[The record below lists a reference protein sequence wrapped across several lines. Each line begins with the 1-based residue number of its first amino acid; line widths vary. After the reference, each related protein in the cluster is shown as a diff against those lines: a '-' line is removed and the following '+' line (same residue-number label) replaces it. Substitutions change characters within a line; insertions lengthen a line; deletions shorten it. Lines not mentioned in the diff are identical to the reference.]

1 MIKPKQ
7 LPTTLLAAVDYSE
20 LSQLVVE
27 NAIDL
32 ARRHEAAEAHFLHVT
47 SGPSDDLA
55 ASGQRG
61 AELVEWLGQRLRA
74 IEGVPPMLR
83 LIAHVASG
91 DPARLIVQTAAD
103 LFADVVVIGTHG
115 RTGVQRLVMGSVAE
129 SVVRHADCPVLVVRP
144 KTHEQSHT
152 QIEPACPRCVQ
163 TRIETGGAELWCD
176 QHRERHGR
184 RHTYFDDRAP
194 TWVNQRLIL

>member
-1 MIKPKQ
+1 VIKPKQ
-7 LPTTLLAAVDYSE
+7 LPTTLLAAVDYSD

-27 NAIDL
+27 NAVDL

-47 SGPSDDLA
+47 SGPPGDMA
-55 ASGQRG
+55 ASMQHG
-61 AELVEWLGQRLRA
+61 AELLEWLGYRLKA
-74 IEGVPPMLR
+74 IDGIPPMVR

-91 DPARLIVQTAAD
+91 DPATLIVQTAAD

-115 RTGVQRLVMGSVAE
+115 RTGVQRLVWGSVAE
-129 SVVRHADCPVLVVRP
+129 SVVRRADCPVLVVRP
-144 KTHEQSHT
+144 KTHEQTHA

-163 TRIETGGAELWCD
+163 TRIESGGAELWCD
-176 QHRERHGR
+176 QHGERHGR